1 MNRVVLTILLLCIS
15 ATAAAQASR
24 DRAGS
29 WEVAVQLVDFSSESL
44 GGQQGASLEVDDQ
57 LGWGAYVAY
66 NFTNR
71 FALGG
76 EFIWASPDYTA
87 TRIIEGE
94 TEPDTIS
101 AELDIFTFNFKGTF
115 YLLEGPLTPYL
126 EAGLGWTRVDS
137 NILDGPP
144 TTGCWWDPWW
154 GYICDTF
161 FSTYAETRTSYGTA
175 LGVRWDLESNMSLRA
190 SYGFLELDTSSATED
205 ASMDTLRV
213 DFSWR
218 F

>member
-1 MNRVVLTILLLCIS
+1 MNRFVFMILLLGIS

-24 DRAGS
+24 DRAGT

-57 LGWGAYVAY
+57 LGWGAYLAY

-87 TRIIEGE
+87 TRIIDGE

-101 AELDIFTFNFKGTF
+101 AEPD
-115 YLLEGPLTPYL
+115 
-126 EAGLGWTRVDS
+126 
-137 NILDGPP
+137 
-144 TTGCWWDPWW
+144 
-154 GYICDTF
+154 
-161 FSTYAETRTSYGTA
+161 A
-175 LGVRWDLESNMSLRA
+175 L
-190 SYGFLELDTSSATED
+190 D
-205 ASMDTLRV
+205 ASTLAALRDRGHDIQV
-213 DFSWR
+213 RERPWGNMNAVMWNRSTGELSAASDPR
-218 F
+218 NPVGQGAVR